1 MDKSFEI
8 KGYINN
14 VLKETGLEGADA
26 FDKALLLNA
35 LGKLEA
41 AEHSDEY
48 KDVITGELEKLVEN
62 DNISIGENDLVNYM
76 YGNACYSVGKNDI
89 AVNIAKQTETQ
100 PRTESGYFTGAEG
113 GRCLCTAF
121 KALSFYMNYETK
133 DGGKEH
139 YNDIIAQYNAI
150 YAECFKN
157 AGVNGSKRWLNL
169 GPLSFQPSEFAK
181 VAVIL
186 FLAWQIERTKK
197 ATMGFGFMCR
207 TILTLLPIIGL
218 VGSNNLST
226 AIIILG
232 IGGILIF
239 VSNPGYL
246 EFIGLGSAGAGFI
259 AVFLAAESY
268 RLERL
273 AIWRNPEKYE
283 KGFQTIQGLYAIG
296 SGGIFGRGFGNS
308 LQKLGFVPEAQN
320 DMIFSIICEEMGAA
334 GAIFLIFLFAMLLWR
349 LGVAAMHAKDLA
361 GALICCGIMG
371 HLALQVILNIAV
383 VTNTI
388 PNTGIT
394 LPFISYGGTSAVFL
408 LGEMG
413 LAMNVGKCDRI
424 N

>member
-157 AGVNGSKRWLNL
+157 AGEAAHDGDVK
-169 GPLSFQPSEFAK
+169 
-181 VAVIL
+181 AVKALAL
-186 FLAWQIERTKK
+186 F
-197 ATMGFGFMCR
+197 
-207 TILTLLPIIGL
+207 
-218 VGSNNLST
+218 
-226 AIIILG
+226 
-232 IGGILIF
+232 
-239 VSNPGYL
+239 
-246 EFIGLGSAGAGFI
+246 
-259 AVFLAAESY
+259 
-268 RLERL
+268 
-273 AIWRNPEKYE
+273 
-283 KGFQTIQGLYAIG
+283 
-296 SGGIFGRGFGNS
+296 
-308 LQKLGFVPEAQN
+308 
-320 DMIFSIICEEMGAA
+320 AA
-334 GAIFLIFLFAMLLWR
+334 GAVDTLEVMDQALYEIFARIREMYK
-349 LGVAAMHAKDLA
+349 AAVSVLNDTIDNTDSQFVKAY
-361 GALICCGIMG
+361 ICICSIERMPYE
-371 HLALQVILNIAV
+371 AY
-383 VTNTI
+383 T
-388 PNTGIT
+388 
-394 LPFISYGGTSAVFL
+394 
-408 LGEMG
+408 
-413 LAMNVGKCDRI
+413 DRKI
-424 N
+424 CIQG

>member
-150 YAECFKN
+150 YAECFEN
-157 AGVNGSKRWLNL
+157 AGEAAHDGDVK
-169 GPLSFQPSEFAK
+169 
-181 VAVIL
+181 AVKALAL
-186 FLAWQIERTKK
+186 F
-197 ATMGFGFMCR
+197 
-207 TILTLLPIIGL
+207 
-218 VGSNNLST
+218 
-226 AIIILG
+226 
-232 IGGILIF
+232 
-239 VSNPGYL
+239 
-246 EFIGLGSAGAGFI
+246 
-259 AVFLAAESY
+259 
-268 RLERL
+268 
-273 AIWRNPEKYE
+273 
-283 KGFQTIQGLYAIG
+283 
-296 SGGIFGRGFGNS
+296 
-308 LQKLGFVPEAQN
+308 
-320 DMIFSIICEEMGAA
+320 AA
-334 GAIFLIFLFAMLLWR
+334 GAVDTLEVMDQALYEIFARIREMYKAAVSVLNDTIDNTDSQFVKLIYAYAVMKGCRMKLIQTEKYASKAEEIFEKATDMHVADKSDVAVSAAYITAYSEYIRNRDYQDYGRSNGGVLW
-349 LGVAAMHAKDLA
+349 
-361 GALICCGIMG
+361 
-371 HLALQVILNIAV
+371 
-383 VTNTI
+383 
-388 PNTGIT
+388 
-394 LPFISYGGTSAVFL
+394 S
-408 LGEMG
+408 
-413 LAMNVGKCDRI
+413 
-424 N
+424 